1 MCVCE
6 LATRLLT
13 LGGSVVIENS
23 VKCVCVSWLPG
34 CSQCKVCVCELVQVG
49 GSVVIEN
56 SVKCVCVSWLP
67 GCSLLEDL
75 LLSRTV

>member
-6 LATRLLT
+6 LVTRSLT

-23 VKCVCVSWLPG
+23 VKCVCVSWLPT
-34 CSQCKVCVCELVQVG
+34 
-49 GSVVIEN
+49 VVIEN

-67 GCSLLEDL
+67 GRSLLEDP
-75 LLSRTV
+75 LLSRTELLLAPVWSDRRSTE